1 MHKTA
6 NVLDKLPKSMPGKA
20 KQALHDI
27 YRAAG
32 RQEAE
37 KVYGRFKDLYEKKFP
52 RAVACLEKDRE
63 EIERL
68 TRCKHPFRYT
78 LFSTLAS
85 IRRSKC
91 SSTWTGLSPPVMSTP
106 SSMLTVKAPES
117 AAWRVEATAPEVSTE
132 TRRNPLIASGLCE
145 IGFVWLFFL
154 SLVERDAGLR
164 GLPLQNSERVKC
176 LRWAVNDS
184 LRLGPGTRV
193 PPSPSWFPFLPTQ
206 PEKAAGLCEPCASR
220 YQSLVRG
227 IRVHVIQRFVILP
240 TIPQDTIVKPAP
252 PNDGLSP
259 CLCKRSNTQVVV
271 IKYRGSAWYPYF

>member
-1 MHKTA
+1 
-6 NVLDKLPKSMPGKA
+6 MPGKA

-63 EIERL
+63 ELERL

-117 AAWRVEATAPEVSTE
+117 AAWRVEAMAPEVSTE
-132 TRRNPLIASGLCE
+132 TRRNPLIASRLCE

-154 SLVERDAGLR
+154 SLVERDASLR

-176 LRWAVNDS
+176 PRWAVNHS
-184 LRLGPGTRV
+184 LRRGPGTRV
-193 PPSPSWFPFLPTQ
+193 PRCAIVVSLFAHATRKSRRSLRALRFALPI
-206 PEKAAGLCEPCASR
+206 PCAWDS
-220 YQSLVRG
+220 G
-227 IRVHVIQRFVILP
+227 ACN
-240 TIPQDTIVKPAP
+240 PALRHTP
-252 PNDGLSP
+252 YDSAGHDR
-259 CLCKRSNTQVVV
+259 KT
-271 IKYRGSAWYPYF
+271 GSAK